1 VKLGRLRPARAK
13 GYHLAPMGTCE
24 APTGDLAQA
33 FRRADRPDVAL
44 LLNHGYTGPES
55 PAGGAPDTG
64 GIQTYVQALAASLS
78 RLGYRVT
85 VFTRGGFPHFDG
97 ARLRR
102 EPEYLEPCVRYVY
115 VPGGGDAF
123 LRKEDMAQALDE
135 ELLWL
140 DRFVRSEAEER
151 GCAPWEVYALWNSH
165 FWDGAVLGVGLVE
178 RWRDDV
184 AAEALG
190 RLLQGVVADEDLER
204 VRAGRHALALGLQ
217 WEHHLGRLLLELE
230 GSPATPA
237 ASRVRAS
244 ASRWA
249 AVRGLGRKQSGAVL
263 AAVEH
268 ALHRAG
274 RELAPALQPL
284 LAADALGQAMLQH
297 CPEVAAWAAETFARV
312 DRHAWTPHALAALE
326 EDGQAGRRELR
337 LCERRCHERLVVGRT
352 RAFAATSPALAE
364 RLRSH
369 LGAPAGSL
377 FYFPPCVDR
386 ARYRRHT
393 PAETAAALRYLA
405 ELSGVPE
412 GELRRAKLV
421 FETSRMDA
429 TKRKDLLLDAFA
441 RVAEAT
447 RGEPWTAYLFV
458 GGGPENEVAQALRRQ
473 ISSHAALRG
482 RAFLTGFIPEEHL
495 APLFSLA
502 AVYASPAEAEDFGM
516 TVSQA
521 AASGTA
527 VLCSDLVPFSRQ
539 YAPGD
544 AIILPAGD
552 VDDWVQA
559 LRRLLDD
566 DQDRAER
573 GRRLQE
579 RVKVLDW
586 EAQTR
591 AFLTHLGRLGMQIPG
606 GRP

>member
-1 VKLGRLRPARAK
+1 MG
-13 GYHLAPMGTCE
+13 GCDAPSGE
-24 APTGDLAQA
+24 LERA
-33 FRRADRPDVAL
+33 FRRADRPDLAL

-64 GIQTYVQALAASLS
+64 GIQTYVQSLAASLS

-102 EPEYLEPCVRYVY
+102 ETEYLEPCVRFVY

-135 ELLWL
+135 QLAWL
-140 DRFVRSEAEER
+140 DRFVRAEAAER
-151 GCAPWEVYALWNSH
+151 GCPPWEVYALWNSH
-165 FWDGAVLGVGLVE
+165 FWDGAVLGLGLTE

-190 RLLQGVVADEDLER
+190 RLLQGVVPDEELER
-204 VRAGRHALALGLQ
+204 VRAGRHALALGLE

-230 GSPATPA
+230 GSPATPV

-249 AVRGLGRKQSGAVL
+249 AVRGLKRRQAAAVL
-263 AAVEH
+263 AAVDH

-284 LAADALGQAMLQH
+284 LAADALGQAVLEH
-297 CPEVAAWAAETFARV
+297 SPEVAAWAAAAFARV

-337 LCERRCHERLVVGRT
+337 LCERRCHERLVVSRT

-369 LGAPAGSL
+369 LGAPAAGL

-386 ARYRRHT
+386 ARFRPHSA
-393 PAETAAALRYLA
+393 AEMAPALRYLA
-405 ELSGVPE
+405 GLSGVSA
-412 GELRRAKLV
+412 GALGRAKLV
-421 FETSRMDA
+421 FETSRMDP

-447 RGEPWTAYLFV
+447 RGEPWRAYLFI

-473 ISSHAALRG
+473 IASHAALRG

-502 AVYASPAEAEDFGM
+502 AVYASPAEVEDFGM

-521 AASGTA
+521 AASGCA
-527 VLCSDLVPFSRQ
+527 VVCSDLIPFPRQ
-539 YAPGD
+539 YAPAD

-566 DQDRAER
+566 DRDRAAR
-573 GRRLQE
+573 ALRLQE

-586 EAQTR
+586 DAQTR
-591 AFLTHLGRLGMQIPG
+591 AFLAHLGRLGMDIPP